1 MRNQLVRVFLKCIVA
16 FFIWFFVTALG
27 AAIMSA
33 TDRRS
38 IPAVFLFGSFYV
50 AYLLCFSKWADKNI
64 WMRYNHKPNNI
75 IQIDAIK
82 RNEAISYLKQGN
94 NEYRN
99 GRFVQAIKYY
109 SKAIDTDSNFKEAYG
124 NRAKARKALGD
135 NKGYNE
141 DRNMFSTL
149 KSKTN
154 KNSKRISSNQG
165 WGLSQ
170 YLTIE
175 VLTIVFILQSFSYI
189 IFLNFPADFTF
200 SNIFKIVQFQVISN
214 VVCSL
219 SLGFIV
225 LITYF
230 WKWEDNI
237 TFKEVL
243 YIIGLFSIIISW
255 IFVFSFLGY
264 GHNYLY
270 DTLLNII
277 DTSRI

>member
-1 MRNQLVRVFLKCIVA
+1 MRNQLVRVLLKFIVA
-16 FFIWFFVTALG
+16 FFIWGLINIIGFV
-27 AAIMSA
+27 IMTV
-33 TDRRS
+33 TDRYS

-64 WMRYNHKPNNI
+64 WMRYKHKPNNR
-75 IQIDAIK
+75 IQIDVSK
-82 RNEAISYLKQGN
+82 RNESIGYLKKGN
-94 NEYRN
+94 QEFKNKQ
-99 GRFVQAIKYY
+99 FVDAIKYY
-109 SKAIDTDSNFKEAYG
+109 TKAIEIDVDFKEAYA
-124 NRAKARKALGD
+124 NRAKARKALD
-135 NKGYNE
+135 DIKGYNE
-141 DRNMFSTL
+141 DKNMFATL

-154 KNSKRISSNQG
+154 KTSKTISSNQG

-175 VLTIVFILQSFSYI
+175 VLTIIFILQLFSYI
-189 IFLNFPADFTF
+189 IFLNFPTDFTF
-200 SNIFKIVQFQVISN
+200 ANIFKIVQFQVISN

-219 SLGFIV
+219 SLGFIA

-237 TFKEVL
+237 TFKEAL

-255 IFVFSFLGY
+255 IFVFGFLGY